1 MLNNSSFFQD
11 EDFDFLLKREQLF
24 IKHNSF
30 SLHIDSC
37 SVCKILQ
44 KADLISNNNIKNY
57 ILFTTLP
64 FSLLNEKV
72 LKQVNS
78 LYIYIDGTEIKMK
91 KKDIYKIMHLSQIE
105 EKLYSCYVNL
115 SIIDEEY
122 KRTFTQKA
130 ESIIITE
137 NEPINK
143 DTLNAN
149 EEVDVI
155 EVKDTS
161 GNSHSVYKDS
171 LLFCQ
176 KIIEQYKIRNPNQ
189 KYQFF
194 DCISNELFTVDNEYL
209 NKDKES
215 HTINETSKKRYLIS
229 VARIR
234 LINE

>member
-1 MLNNSSFFQD
+1 M
-11 EDFDFLLKREQLF
+11 
-24 IKHNSF
+24 
-30 SLHIDSC
+30 
-37 SVCKILQ
+37 
-44 KADLISNNNIKNY
+44 
-57 ILFTTLP
+57 
-64 FSLLNEKV
+64 NEKV

-215 HTINETSKKRYLIS
+215 HTINEISKKRYLIS

>member
-11 EDFDFLLKREQLF
+11 EVFDFLLKRDKLF
-24 IKHNSF
+24 IKHDSF
-30 SLHIDSC
+30 NLHIDSC
-37 SVCKILQ
+37 STCKILQ
-44 KADLISNNNIKNY
+44 KADLISNKNIRNY
-57 ILFTTLP
+57 ILFTTIP

-91 KKDIYKIMHLSQIE
+91 KKAIYKIMHLSQIE
-105 EKLYSCYVNL
+105 NKLYSCYVNL
-115 SIIDEEY
+115 SIIDNEY

-143 DTLNAN
+143 ETLNSN
-149 EEVDVI
+149 EEVDSI

-176 KIIEQYKIRNPNQ
+176 KMIEQYKLKAPNQ

-194 DCISNELFTVDNEYL
+194 DCITNELFTIDNEYI
-209 NKDKES
+209 NKEKES
-215 HTINETSKKRYLIS
+215 HIKNGTPKKRYIIS